1 MTKTLVLDANIL
13 IRAVL
18 GTQVDALLRKYAD
31 TVLFVTVHEAFED
44 ARAYLP
50 VVISKRG
57 GDEAEA
63 GAALEKLS
71 ALEAF
76 VQSIP
81 SEVVADLELAA
92 RERLARRDEDDWA
105 FLALALHLHCPI
117 WTEDKDFFGCGVATW
132 TSNKVEIFLRREGG
146 VGS

>member
-1 MTKTLVLDANIL
+1 MTKTLVLDAHIL

-18 GTQVDALLRKYAD
+18 GTEVDALLRKYAD
-31 TVLFVTVHEAFED
+31 AVLFVTVHEAFED
-44 ARAYLP
+44 ARTYLP
-50 VVISKRG
+50 VVIFKRG
-57 GDEAEA
+57 GDEAEV

-76 VQSIP
+76 VQSVP
-81 SEVVADLELAA
+81 SEVVADLESAA

-105 FLALALHLHCPI
+105 FLALALHLRCPI

-132 TSNKVEIFLRREGG
+132 TSDKVEIFLRRDGG
-146 VGS
+146 VGG